1 MDVLF
6 LPPPC
11 KEKPAESLSV
21 IPRCKMSR
29 GCGSRK
35 TGRKIDW
42 REKKLDICK
51 KFGNYVAAVLAI
63 GGECFSLSW

>member
-11 KEKPAESLSV
+11 KEKPAGSLSV
-21 IPRCKMSR
+21 IPHCEMGH

-35 TGRKIDW
+35 TYRKIT
-42 REKKLDICK
+42 RHVKKMDICK

-63 GGECFSLSW
+63 GGECFSIS